1 MGGVKA
7 QYPPD
12 NPLFLEL
19 VGFRFLSLETTSPK
33 LAQGPP
39 GSMCV
44 AGNEVMFPLHQ
55 SVQCVLGLS
64 SQDMSRGMGTAQA
77 GH

>member
-1 MGGVKA
+1 MGDEKA

-12 NPLFLEL
+12 NPVFLEL

-39 GSMCV
+39 GSVCV
-44 AGNEVMFPLHQ
+44 AGTEVTFPLHQ
-55 SVQCVLGLS
+55 SVQGLLGLS
-64 SQDMSRGMGTAQA
+64 SQDMSRGMGTARA